1 MNADI
6 DTNYPEDMT
15 EEERKAE
22 EDYIKVG
29 ELPFWDNGVGYVS
42 GHRDTLFLY
51 NKKTGEKKRITR

>member
-29 ELPFWDNGVGYVS
+29 EHALLG
-42 GHRDTLFLY
+42 
-51 NKKTGEKKRITR
+51 